1 MSDGQM
7 ENGQGKKNERSAI
20 RGGGWKKKKK
30 KESENTRSMQ
40 PGRGSHFV
48 VGQFS
53 LWLLKGCI
61 MLHSV
66 SALPEQAPGGM
77 RQGVAS

>member
-30 KESENTRSMQ
+30 ESENTRSMQ
-40 PGRGSHFV
+40 PGRGSDLWFV
-48 VGQFS
+48 SLVCLAFEGLHNAAFS
-53 LWLLKGCI
+53 ERT
-61 MLHSV
+61 
-66 SALPEQAPGGM
+66 A
-77 RQGVAS
+77 